1 MDARDSFLSNL
12 ADLESRST
20 PAPAWLSDLRQRGL
34 EVFRSV
40 GFPSTQH
47 EDWKYTNVGP
57 WLKTPFRRAGGYR
70 RNGLGPAQAA
80 QLGLG
85 DFAAQRLVFVDGNFV
100 AELSDLTGI
109 GSGVELYPLLAA
121 EAGAVSTL
129 AAQLGAHARPET
141 NGFLALNTA
150 CLGDGAVLRVAR
162 GAAVDTPV
170 HVIYVTSSHAERVA
184 VYPRTLVLAEENSQA
199 SVIESHVCDGAPVY
213 LSNAVTEIV
222 AAPGANIEHA
232 SIVLSNA
239 NSLHVGALA
248 VHQQRASQVTL
259 HSFAFNGGLVRS
271 DVAVRL
277 DGEGA
282 ECSLNGLFA
291 AAERSHIDS
300 HTTIEH
306 VQPACTSHELY
317 KGVLGGAATGVFNG
331 LIRVHPQAQK
341 SVARQASKNLLLSG
355 DAQVNTKP
363 QLEIHADDVR
373 CNHGSTIGQ
382 LDEESL
388 FYLRARGLDQE
399 AAVDLLTYAFAAE
412 MVERVK
418 CAPLRASLE
427 KEVRA
432 RMPRRG

>member
-12 ADLESRST
+12 AELEPRR
-20 PAPAWLSDLRQRGL
+20 APVPSWLKDLRQRGL

-40 GFPSTQH
+40 GFPTTQL

-57 WLKTPFRRAGGYR
+57 WLKAPFQRVAGYR

-80 QLGLG
+80 QLGFG
-85 DFAAQRLVFVDGNFV
+85 DFPAQRLVFMDGNFA
-100 AELSDLTGI
+100 AELSDLTALVA
-109 GSGVELYPLLAA
+109 GVELYPLLSA
-121 EAGAVSTL
+121 EAGTLTTL
-129 AAQLGAHARPET
+129 AGQLGAHARPET

-150 CLGDGAVLRVAR
+150 SLGDGAVLRITR
-162 GAAVDTPV
+162 GTVVETPI
-170 HVIYVTSSHAERVA
+170 HVIYVTTSQAERVA
-184 VYPRTLVLAEENSQA
+184 VYPRTLILAEENTQA
-199 SVIESHVCDGAPVY
+199 SVIESHVCDGNAAY
-213 LSNAVTEIV
+213 LSNAVTEIA
-222 AAPGANIEHA
+222 AAPGADLEHA
-232 SIVLSNA
+232 SILLSNA
-239 NSLHVGALA
+239 ASLHVGALA
-248 VHQQRASQVTL
+248 VHQQRASHVTL

-291 AAERSHIDS
+291 AAERSHIDC
-300 HTTIEH
+300 HTAIEH

-317 KGVLGGAATGVFNG
+317 KGVLGGAATGVFDG

-341 SVARQASKNLLLSG
+341 SVARQASKNLLLSK
-355 DAQVNTKP
+355 DAQINTKP
-363 QLEIHADDVR
+363 QLEIHADDVK

-418 CAPLRASLE
+418 CEPLRACLE